1 MKPLIFIR
9 NIVIFGLSALIL
21 VFYTGTISNDF
32 TQYQLIFDE
41 ITTSEGPIDAILK
54 YRYEPGFTMLYYYL
68 SKFFTANDTF
78 FVIAFFILTIKY
90 LLFLKYLKYPV
101 TAWFLYTILFMPVLD
116 ASQLRAAIASTIIIY
131 LLFTSSSKAG
141 YIFKVV
147 AASMFHYIAL
157 IIVAFQSYKKPI
169 FTLLITLSLALLLD
183 NILRLVS
190 GNIFKVAT
198 FLSSTNSENQNV
210 TLFSSISV
218 SQLFLS
224 LYCIINWKGF
234 NDVQKKGG
242 LLIMLGI
249 LLYFAL
255 GHNPGIAHRIRE
267 VSLVGIFP
275 LLFLIRV
282 KINYTSLMAFTSVF
296 YIGSYHLVNIIIE
309 LINIS

>member
-1 MKPLIFIR
+1 MKPLICIR
-9 NIVIFGLSALIL
+9 NFIIFGLSALIL
-21 VFYTGTISNDF
+21 VFFTGTISNDF
-32 TQYQLIFDE
+32 MQYQLIFDQ

-54 YRYEPGFTMLYYYL
+54 YRYEPGFIMLYYYL
-68 SKFFTANDTF
+68 SEFFSANNTF

-116 ASQLRAAIASTIIIY
+116 ASQLRTAIASTIIIY

-141 YIFKVV
+141 YIFKAL

-157 IIVAFQSYKKPI
+157 IIIAFQSYKKPI

-183 NILRLVS
+183 NILRLV
-190 GNIFKVAT
+190 GGDIFKVAT

-210 TLFSSISV
+210 TYMNIISV
-218 SQLFLS
+218 PQLFLS

-267 VSLVGIFP
+267 VSLLGIFP
-275 LLFLIRV
+275 LFFSIKVNFNYNSMLAYSSLFIIV
-282 KINYTSLMAFTSVF
+282 
-296 YIGSYHLVNIIIE
+296 SYHFVYIIDE
-309 LINIS
+309 LINL